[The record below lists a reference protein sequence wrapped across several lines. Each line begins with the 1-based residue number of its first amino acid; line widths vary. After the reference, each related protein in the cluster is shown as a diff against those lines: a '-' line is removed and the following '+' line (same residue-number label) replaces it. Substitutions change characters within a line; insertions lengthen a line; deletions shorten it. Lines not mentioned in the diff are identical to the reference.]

1 MTPEEARKRGYG
13 VKMITPAA
21 PMLIDV
27 PDPPTASPP
36 VLVEVTVENTGIGE
50 ALSELMPPTIEL
62 NVQPI
67 IEAAKESRRIIE
79 SADVEHEWER
89 GFPVLTKVKFNYR
102 D

>member
-1 MTPEEARKRGYG
+1 MTPEEAIRRGYG
-13 VKMITPAA
+13 VKLIKTVPSVD
-21 PMLIDV
+21 PM
-27 PDPPTASPP
+27 PPPTPEPPPP
-36 VLVEVTVENTGIGE
+36 VLVEVTVENT
-50 ALSELMPPTIEL
+50 LPELMPPTIEL

-89 GFPVLTKVKFNYR
+89 GFPILTKVKFNYR